1 MSPRKAVTRSRPQ
14 RLDHEA
20 RRVQLLALGRAAFQ
34 TRPYEDVSVDELA
47 KKAGISSGLF
57 YYYFPTKRDL
67 FIASIQQIAAELV
80 NKLGVV
86 THLAASPRERA
97 MQGVDAY
104 LAFVEG
110 QPAGYVA
117 LMRGGAGSDPE
128 VAGVVERVRVAIL
141 DEFLEGAPISK
152 VLRSRPMARI
162 AIRSWIGLVESASL
176 EWRASRDVSRESV
189 RDLLVD
195 ALFDMLARVL
205 APADARRYR

>member
-1 MSPRKAVTRSRPQ
+1 MSPRKAVPRARPQ

-20 RRVQLLALGRAAFQ
+20 RRLQLLALGRAAFQ
-34 TRPYEDVSVDELA
+34 TRSYGEVSVEELA
-47 KKAGISSGLF
+47 KKARISSGLF

-67 FIASIQQIAAELV
+67 YIASIQQIAAELV

-97 MQGVDAY
+97 TQGVDAY
-104 LAFVEG
+104 LAFVEA

-117 LMRGGAGSDPE
+117 LMRGGAGTDPD
-128 VAGVVERVRVAIL
+128 VAGVVERVRLAIL

-152 VLRSRPMARI
+152 VLQSRPMARI

-176 EWRASRDVSRESV
+176 EWRASRDVTRDSV

-195 ALFDMLARVL
+195 SLFDMLGHVL
-205 APADARRYR
+205 APKDAKHYR

>member
-1 MSPRKAVTRSRPQ
+1 MSPRKAVPRARPQ

-20 RRVQLLALGRAAFQ
+20 RRLQLLALGRAAFQ
-34 TRPYEDVSVDELA
+34 TRSYDEVSVEELA
-47 KKAGISSGLF
+47 KKAGLSSGLF

-67 FIASIQQIAAELV
+67 YIASIQQIAAELV

-86 THLAASPRERA
+86 THVAASPRERA
-97 MQGVDAY
+97 TQGVDAY

-117 LMRGGAGSDPE
+117 LMRGGARADPD

-141 DEFLEGAPISK
+141 DEFLQGAPISK
-152 VLRSRPMARI
+152 VLQSRPMARV
-162 AIRSWIGLVESASL
+162 AIRSWIGLVEAASL
-176 EWRASRDVSRESV
+176 EWRASRDVPRDSV

-195 ALFDMLARVL
+195 ALFDMLGHVL
-205 APADARRYR
+205 APRDAKRYR